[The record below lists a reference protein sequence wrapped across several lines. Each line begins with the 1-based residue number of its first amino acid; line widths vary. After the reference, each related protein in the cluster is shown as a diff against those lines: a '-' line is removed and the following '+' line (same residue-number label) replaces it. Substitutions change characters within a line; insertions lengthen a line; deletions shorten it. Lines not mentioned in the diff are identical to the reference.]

1 MSEHDEIGEVNQEL
15 TRMFR
20 VGLQSASRLAEQMG
34 RAREKQIRDAEAKSV
49 QAARELRERLVAERS
64 VIEAQLRPVMTDRW
78 WEDAS
83 HAQIADSWQ
92 QARGWQDHSQPAAD
106 AADRIRTQVQTRY
119 GIDAA
124 APGIDP
130 REIENLLQAAEE
142 AKRAAT
148 DEQELAERENVKA
161 SELMAEADRLDKTA
175 TEAEG
180 TPAETE
186 IAEDAD
192 AHRAAAE
199 AEYDS
204 AERRDALAADMNA
217 GGVDKETIGA
227 RMTADLDQA
236 KHPRGAVQTGT
247 GKPPAARKGRPGK
260 GRSQERQH
268 TGR

>member
-1 MSEHDEIGEVNQEL
+1 
-15 TRMFR
+15 
-20 VGLQSASRLAEQMG
+20 
-34 RAREKQIRDAEAKSV
+34 
-49 QAARELRERLVAERS
+49 
-64 VIEAQLRPVMTDRW
+64 
-78 WEDAS
+78 
-83 HAQIADSWQ
+83 
-92 QARGWQDHSQPAAD
+92 
-106 AADRIRTQVQTRY
+106 
-119 GIDAA
+119 
-124 APGIDP
+124 
-130 REIENLLQAAEE
+130 EIENLLQAAEE
-142 AKRAAT
+142 AKRAAAA
-148 DEQELAERENVKA
+148 EQELAERENVKA

-247 GKPPAARKGRPGK
+247 GKPPVARKGRPSK

-268 TGR
+268 AGR

>member
-34 RAREKQIRDAEAKSV
+34 RAREKRIRDAEAKSV

-64 VIEAQLRPVMTDRW
+64 AIEAQLRPVMTDRW

-106 AADRIRTQVQTRY
+106 AADRIRKEVQTRY
-119 GIDAA
+119 GIDAG
-124 APGIDP
+124 APGVDP
-130 REIENLLQAAEE
+130 REIENMLQAAES
-142 AKRAAT
+142 AKRAAAT
-148 DEQELAERENVKA
+148 AEQDLSERENVKA
-161 SELMAEADRLDKTA
+161 SELMAEADHLDKTA

-180 TPAETE
+180 KPAETE
-186 IAEDAD
+186 DAD
-192 AHRAAAE
+192 THRVAAE

-204 AERRDALAADMNA
+204 AKRRDALAADMNA

-236 KHPRGAVQTGT
+236 KHPRGAVQAGT
-247 GKPPAARKGRPGK
+247 GKPPVARKGRPSK

-268 TGR
+268 SGR